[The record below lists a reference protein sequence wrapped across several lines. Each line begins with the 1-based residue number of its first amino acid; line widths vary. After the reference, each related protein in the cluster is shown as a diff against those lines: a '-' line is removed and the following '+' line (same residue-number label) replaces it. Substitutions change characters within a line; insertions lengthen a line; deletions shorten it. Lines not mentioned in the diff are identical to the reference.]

1 VKPWKVL
8 AEATAPDGG
17 RLVLSEH
24 DGELVIRVGNEF
36 LMTNRT
42 HGSEE
47 EMAAAGECAG
57 DARVLIG
64 GLGFGYTLRATLDRL
79 GPRGRVT
86 VAEIAQAI
94 VDWNRTQLG
103 PLAGHPLRDPR
114 VSLEVADVAAVV
126 RRAEASFDAI
136 LLDVDNGPQA
146 LTARSNDALYREA
159 GLLAFR
165 RALRPGGR
173 LVVWS
178 AGPAPAF
185 TRRLR
190 AAGLAAEER
199 TVRARGVARGPR
211 HLLFVAQRPL

>member
-1 VKPWKVL
+1 VKPWRKL

-24 DGELVIRVGNEF
+24 DGELAILVDREF
-36 LMTNRT
+36 LMSSRT

-47 EMAAAGECAG
+47 EMAAAGHCTG
-57 DARVLIG
+57 DGQVLVG

-79 GPRGRVT
+79 GPQGRVT
-86 VAEIAQAI
+86 VAEISQAI
-94 VDWNRTQLG
+94 VDWNRAEVG

-126 RRAEASFDAI
+126 RRAEARFDAI
-136 LLDVDNGPQA
+136 LLDVDNGPRA
-146 LTARSNDALYREA
+146 LTARSNQDLYQPA

-178 AGPAPAF
+178 AGHDAAF

-190 AAGLAAEER
+190 AAGLTAEER
-199 TVRARGVARGPR
+199 SVRARGVERGAR

>member
-1 VKPWKVL
+1 VL
-8 AEATAPDGG
+8 ADGPAPDGG

-24 DGELVIRVGNEF
+24 DGEMVITVDGKG
-36 LMTNRT
+36 LMSSRT

-47 EMAAAGECAG
+47 EMAAAGECTG
-57 DARVLIG
+57 DQRVLVG
-64 GLGFGYTLRATLDRL
+64 GLGCGYTLRATLERL

-86 VAEIAQAI
+86 VAELSQVI
-94 VDWNRTQLG
+94 VDWNRADLG

-114 VSLEVADVAAVV
+114 VSLQVADVAAVV
-126 RRAEASFDAI
+126 RRAQAPFDAI
-136 LLDVDNGPQA
+136 LLDVDNGPEA
-146 LTARSNDALYREA
+146 LTARSNEGLYRAA
-159 GLLAFR
+159 GLEAFR

-190 AAGLAAEER
+190 AAGLIVDER
-199 TVRARGVARGPR
+199 PVRARGVQRGPR